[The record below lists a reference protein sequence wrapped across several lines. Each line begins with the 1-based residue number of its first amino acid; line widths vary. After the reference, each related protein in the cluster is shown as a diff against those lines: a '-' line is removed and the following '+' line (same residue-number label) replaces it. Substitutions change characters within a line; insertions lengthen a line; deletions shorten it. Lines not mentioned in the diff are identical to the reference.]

1 MIDYENVLAGL
12 TGFIEE
18 RVLGSS
24 DGELDATTPL
34 LEWGILTSMN
44 MARMVTFILD
54 EFHLYIPPDR
64 IVGAN
69 FKNLDTITRLVLSLR
84 DDPVAQA

>member
-1 MIDYENVLAGL
+1 MMSYESVLAAL

-18 RVLGSS
+18 RVLRSS

-34 LEWGILTSMN
+34 LEWGVLTSMN
-44 MARMVTFILD
+44 IAWMVSFILE

-69 FKNLDTITRLVLSLR
+69 FKNLDTITRMVLSLR
-84 DDPVAQA
+84 DDPVARA